1 MCNFY
6 GDDAGNITPRLE
18 AYVRARAEGGAAAII
33 MPASPFGKPGPAR
46 PALSDDSY
54 EAGWKRLLAICHAND
69 CRLIAQIHPA
79 KAQAGRD
86 PALLMPD
93 AMPQEMIEEIIF
105 GLCGVRKAGAGVWRG
120 RCGNSRRAC
129 ARGCAVSFAVL

>member
-1 MCNFY
+1 MTLKNRVIFPSMCNFY

-93 AMPQEMIEEIIF
+93 AMPQEMIE
-105 GLCGVRKAGAGVWRG
+105 
-120 RCGNSRRAC
+120 
-129 ARGCAVSFAVL
+129 